1 MPIARK
7 QTFSIQLLQLTDA
20 CLVLVAFVLAVLLR
34 GPVSYL
40 ATIIVGWFGQD
51 LPRQEAA
58 LASFTE
64 LLLVVVPFT
73 PLMLEL
79 MGFYKSSRKQLRQ
92 TLWQMIRGMVV
103 LGAGVGIMFVFFKF
117 PLLNR
122 SVLGV
127 GVVLSFGLIL
137 ARDRAAGAW
146 ARRRMVRENLKEAIV
161 LAGKPEDIEELLA
174 QMPEEVTAFWRVVG
188 HFDPSAEGSEALNRI
203 LDDGAVERVVFA
215 PKNTPFNVLAEAI
228 EICEVRGIEAW
239 VSASFIQTQ
248 VARPTFDSL
257 GGKPMLVLRSTP
269 ELSWEL
275 FIKGAFDRVCA
286 VVMIV
291 TTVVLWLPAIVG
303 IMLASPGAPVFFSQ
317 QRAGRYG
324 KPFRMWKLRTMV
336 PGAEK
341 LLNEVKRQHGNEMCG
356 PVFKLEND
364 PRVFPLGAW
373 LRRLSIDE
381 LPQLI
386 NVVRGEMSIVGPRP
400 LPVYEVEAFERS
412 AHRRRLSIKP
422 GMTCIWQVSGR
433 NRICSFEEWV
443 KMDLDYID
451 RWSLW
456 LDLKIL
462 VRTVPAVLFAKG
474 AK

>member
-1 MPIARK
+1 MSSARK
-7 QTFSIQLLQLTDA
+7 ESFSIQLLQIFDGL
-20 CLVLVAFVLAVLLR
+20 LVFIAFVLAVMLR
-34 GPVSYL
+34 SPVSDL
-40 ATIIVGWFGQD
+40 GDWILGWFGKEIW
-51 LPRQEAA
+51 RQEAV
-58 LASFTE
+58 LANFTE
-64 LLLVVVPFT
+64 LLVVMVPFT
-73 PLMLEL
+73 PLVLEL
-79 MGFYKSSRKQLRQ
+79 AGFYKSSRKRLRQ
-92 TLWQMIRGMVV
+92 SIWQMMRAMVI
-103 LGAGVGIMFVFFKF
+103 LGAGIGILVVFFKF

-127 GVVLSFGLIL
+127 AGVLTFGLIL
-137 ARDRAAGAW
+137 ARDRVCGTL

-161 LAGKPEDIEELLA
+161 LAGKPGDIAEMLG
-174 QMPEEVTAFWRVVG
+174 QMPAEVTDYWRVVA
-188 HFDPSAEGSEALNRI
+188 HVDPNDENWAELNRI
-203 LDDGAVERVVFA
+203 LDGGAVERVVFA
-215 PKNTPFNVLAEAI
+215 PKNTPFKLLADAI

-248 VARPTFDSL
+248 VARPTFDLL

-275 FIKGAFDRVCA
+275 FIKAVFDRVCA
-286 VVMIV
+286 VVMILATLIV
-291 TTVVLWLPAIVG
+291 WLPAAIG
-303 IMLASPGAPVFFSQ
+303 ILIASPGASILYSQ

-324 KPFRMWKLRTMV
+324 KPFRMWKFRTMV
-336 PGAEK
+336 ANAET
-341 LLNEVKRQHGNEMCG
+341 LLEEIKREHGNEMHG
-356 PVFKLEND
+356 PVFKLERD
-364 PRVFPLGAW
+364 PRIFPFGAL

-386 NVVRGEMSIVGPRP
+386 NVLRGEMSIVGPRP
-400 LPVYEVEAFERS
+400 LPIYEVEAFERS
-412 AHRRRLSIKP
+412 EHRRRLSIKP

-433 NRICSFEEWV
+433 NQICSFEDWV

-462 VRTVPAVLFAKG
+462 LRTVPAVLFAKG